1 MNPEEQGDAFAE
13 LILRFR
19 KNIVFLVGA
28 KKITSKQW
36 RFDKN
41 IVLVFLFDGA
51 VRPHENDGCFSRIYG
66 IPFGEKG
73 SRLKPETFWSGTEK
87 KHAAVGVLSEKEGSP
102 SCGYPVVRG
111 S

>member
-1 MNPEEQGDAFAE
+1 MNPEEKGDAFAE

-36 RFDKN
+36 LFDEN

-51 VRPHENDGCFSRIYG
+51 VRPQRNDGCLARIYG

-87 KHAAVGVLSEKEGSP
+87 KT
-102 SCGYPVVRG
+102 RG
-111 S
+111 GRCPF

>member
-1 MNPEEQGDAFAE
+1 MNPEEKGDAFAE

-51 VRPHENDGCFSRIYG
+51 VWPQKNDGCLPAFMEYRSVK
-66 IPFGEKG
+66 KG
-73 SRLKPETFWSGTEK
+73 SRLKPETFWSGTE
-87 KHAAVGVLSEKEGSP
+87 EKT
-102 SCGYPVVRG
+102 RG
-111 S
+111 GRCPF

>member
-1 MNPEEQGDAFAE
+1 MNPEEKGDAFAE

-51 VRPHENDGCFSRIYG
+51 VRPHESEKNDGCFSRIYG

-73 SRLKPETFWSGTEK
+73 SWLKPETFWSGTE
-87 KHAAVGVLSEKEGSP
+87 EKT
-102 SCGYPVVRG
+102 RG
-111 S
+111 GRCLF